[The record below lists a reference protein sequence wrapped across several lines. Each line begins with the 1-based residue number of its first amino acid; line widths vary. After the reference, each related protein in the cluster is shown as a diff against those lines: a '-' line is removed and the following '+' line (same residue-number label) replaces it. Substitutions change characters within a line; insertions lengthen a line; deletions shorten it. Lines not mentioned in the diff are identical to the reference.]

1 MDDRPSLHPSG
12 QATIGLIAILFGV
25 LFLLD
30 NLNYIDVHPARYW
43 PLILIVYGLVRL
55 FLPGT
60 PSNSRLW
67 GGFVLLIGCLF
78 LLHTLDISDV
88 GFHELWPLLLVIVG
102 ASLIWGRG
110 RYPQATLGK
119 DVPSDGDSI
128 INGLAILGGFHRS
141 NNSQNFRGG
150 ELTAVMG
157 GCEVDLR
164 HAVIKEPEAVLNLT
178 AIWGGIKLRVP
189 GTWSVSIQGTPLLGG
204 YDDKTI
210 QPAGPGAKRL
220 IIKGA
225 ALMGG
230 IEITN

>member
-1 MDDRPSLHPSG
+1 MDDKPSMRPSG
-12 QATIGLIAILFGV
+12 QATIGLIAIVFGV

-30 NLNYIDVHPARYW
+30 NLNYVDIHPARFW

-55 FLPGT
+55 LLPGT
-60 PSNSRLW
+60 PRNGRLW
-67 GGFVLLIGCLF
+67 GGIVLLVGCLF
-78 LLHTLDISDV
+78 LLHTLDISDI
-88 GFHELWPLLLVIVG
+88 GFRELWPLLLVIVG

-110 RYPQATLGK
+110 RYPQATFGK
-119 DVPSDGDSI
+119 DVPPDSDSI
-128 INGLAILGGFHRS
+128 INGFAVLGGFHRS
-141 NNSQNFRGG
+141 SNSQDFRGG
-150 ELTAVMG
+150 ELSAVMG

-164 HAVIKEPEAVLNLT
+164 QAAMKEPEAVLNLL

-189 GTWSVSIQGTPLLGG
+189 NTWSVSIQGTPLLGG

-210 QPAGPGAKRL
+210 QPTGPGARRL
-220 IIKGA
+220 IIKGT